1 MLKKA
6 LTVLIPLLLLSLGT
20 SNLVV
25 DAKTPQHNHDYIVV
39 YNAKHK
45 KVTTITSKSSIDYL
59 SDFAGDTG
67 GSEKGIHKKLP
78 KKAKLSY
85 KYVFHNGKKDKIPYK
100 LNLYVYPNVGK
111 VKMTNIP
118 LVSKGV
124 WKINKKQLNKL
135 NHPKKFTAKKASTN

>member
-1 MLKKA
+1 MG
-6 LTVLIPLLLLSLGT
+6 P

-124 WKINKKQLNKL
+124 WKINKKTTQQARSSKKIYSKKSRYKL
-135 NHPKKFTAKKASTN
+135 TIFYGSGPNLI